1 MSVNPKLGQIFD
13 ASKQTPPNDGEL
25 LLFHDEV
32 FAWTL
37 GVYDAKNKKYIS
49 RWSEFAVLYWSLV
62 PSRSL
67 LRLKELSS
75 VFKPM
80 KL

>member
-1 MSVNPKLGQIFD
+1 
-13 ASKQTPPNDGEL
+13 
-25 LLFHDEV
+25 
-32 FAWTL
+32 
-37 GVYDAKNKKYIS
+37 
-49 RWSEFAVLYWSLV
+49 VLYWSLV